1 METTLASTLT
11 KTDIVCPKFAKVFE
25 GCVTLMSLV
34 VIVVIFFRG
43 VGNCDTTRGLEQV
56 GVKYEDE

>member
-1 METTLASTLT
+1 MCTQ
-11 KTDIVCPKFAKVFE
+11 IVCPKFAKVFE

-56 GVKYEDE
+56 GVIFEGG

>member
-1 METTLASTLT
+1 MCTQ
-11 KTDIVCPKFAKVFE
+11 IVCPKFAKVFE

-43 VGNCDTTRGLEQV
+43 VGIWNTTEGHEQV
-56 GVKYEDE
+56 GVKYEVG